1 MGSRRTYVIALLAA
15 ATVGP
20 AVSLPTASAAAITSK
35 HQDPVHKFSFLYYDD
50 WSPVPVGPRDDF
62 TVAKYVESGATG
74 KGRGSIITALDVAR
88 RGPDEKPDGTVCPGT
103 AAGNDEVFGHFT
115 QGISGSGFGPMPAA
129 SASKPIKS
137 KDGVPGRIWAF
148 ECQKEEPVRGGGAPR
163 VIRAFNVVACWR
175 KVGGPVEYGMCF
187 SCDGTQRKH
196 FEPGFRQIAASFQ
209 WLDGKAQDV
218 ETVDALTDV
227 KLTPERRRAIEAG
240 LVKGWAVLVS
250 PRKQYVVVYNTKGK
264 RNDVLA
270 KVIAERVEAIR
281 EQLYETQ
288 FPPTRKIED
297 VSVIR
302 ICGDQ
307 GEYLAYGAPPSSAG
321 FWNAHDEELVFYDA
335 SPATKVDDD
344 TIAVLYHEAFH
355 QYIHYSV
362 GGVDPQPWF
371 NEGHGDYYSGARYA
385 NGKFTIHPFSWRIG
399 VIKGALRAGP
409 SKKDAKGDWDR
420 KKEGYTPL
428 QDFTSFTQGDYY
440 AYPSVSYAQGWS
452 LIYFL
457 REIVPKKADWNAK
470 WGRILDV
477 YFKTLQGTLAVT
489 PPSGGKLA
497 PGGATKPDDP
507 APGAP
512 GPAPARTAGG
522 NVDEAMRAAFQGVDW
537 NELEAAWKSSIASV
551 PG

>member
-1 MGSRRTYVIALLAA
+1 MSRHRTFAVSLLVAA
-15 ATVGP
+15 ATWGP
-20 AVSLPTASAAAITSK
+20 AVAPRTASAAAITSK
-35 HQDPVHKFSFLYYDD
+35 HQDPVRKFSFLYYDD
-50 WSPVPVGPRDDF
+50 WAPVPVGPRDDF

-74 KGRGSIITALDVAR
+74 KGRGAILTELDVAR
-88 RGPDEKPDGTVCPGT
+88 RGPDEKPDGTC
-103 AAGNDEVFGHFT
+103 AAGTPAGTDEVFGRFT
-115 QGISGSGFGPMPAA
+115 KQISAAGFEPAPAA

-148 ECQKEEPVRGGGAPR
+148 ETQKEEPVRGGGAPR
-163 VIRAFNVVACWR
+163 VVRAFNVVACWR
-175 KVGGPVEYGMCF
+175 KEGGPVEYGMLF
-187 SCDGTQRKH
+187 GCDGTQRKH

-209 WLDGKAQDV
+209 WLDAKAQDV
-218 ETVDALTDV
+218 ATVDALADV
-227 KLTPERRRAIEAG
+227 KMSPARRHAIAAG
-240 LVKGWAVLVS
+240 RVKGWAVLVS
-250 PRKQYVVVYNTKGK
+250 PQKQYVVVDNTKGK

-288 FPPTRKIED
+288 FPPTRTIED

-302 ICGDQ
+302 ICGDR
-307 GEYLAYGAPPSSAG
+307 GEYLAYGAPSNSAG
-321 FWNAHDEELVFYDA
+321 FWNPHDEELVFYDS

-362 GGVDPQPWF
+362 GGVDPQSWF
-371 NEGHGDYYSGARYA
+371 NEGHGDYYSGARYV

-399 VIKGALRAGP
+399 VIKAALHAGP

-440 AYPSVSYAQGWS
+440 AYANVCYAEGWS

-457 REIVPKKADWNAK
+457 REIVPKKPDWNAK

-477 YFKTLQGTLAVT
+477 YFKTLQGIPAGT
-489 PPSGGKLA
+489 PASGGK
-497 PGGATKPDDP
+497 PTTPDDP
-507 APGAP
+507 AMGEPAGAK
-512 GPAPARTAGG
+512 GKKAGG
-522 NVDEAMRAAFQGVDW
+522 DVDEAMRAAFDGVDW
-537 NELEAAWKSSIASV
+537 AELEAAWKSSIASV